1 MRNRFVGKHHN
12 QEIKPRI
19 RRFVNRVFQRRDS
32 LTREWDS
39 DEYQEKIVRIS
50 RTRIAILFIG
60 LQIGFCLLIGRL
72 ILVQLLHS
80 DELSMRS
87 EGQRQIQIP
96 MPARGRIFDRHH
108 NLLALNLDLI
118 SVWADPRFF
127 NADARKVSAQLAPIL
142 GVPESE
148 ILSSLQSNKRQFI
161 WLARDLS
168 YDRLT
173 DIQSIIRPIRGL
185 KYQIHERRFYPKDEH
200 ACHIIGHTNFA
211 NEGVDGIEHLH
222 NSHLLGNNADVSRV
236 ETSESTER
244 LGIPTDGKKR
254 PIDPQMVYKT
264 MSANGNDIILTI
276 DDNIQFIAERELI
289 AGCKKWRAKRGAA
302 IVMHSKSGEVLAM
315 ANYPVYNL
323 NDYSTTQEAAK
334 RNHAIW
340 MQYEPG
346 SVFKIVPAAAALE
359 EKLATPDS
367 REYCEEGAY
376 RLSRG
381 HIIHDVKPNG
391 WLKLSEILRKSS
403 NIGILKIANRLSKK
417 QFESYTHHFG
427 FGKKTGIDLP
437 HEQVGKLRG
446 FDHWDAFSSASVPFG
461 QGISATPIQ
470 VLNAMNVIA
479 ANGVLLQPY
488 ITKEIRGRDG
498 TVIVQGTTQQLRRV
512 LSSKTATQMTE
523 MLVGVTEGGSG
534 RNARVDGYHVAGKT
548 GTAQKAEKGKGYV
561 KNKVVTT
568 FVGFLPAEAPQISI
582 VVVVDE
588 PAGGALSSRVVAPIF
603 QKIATETIA
612 YLNQSDVFAQPPLAG
627 RR

>member
-1 MRNRFVGKHHN
+1 MNK
-12 QEIKPRI
+12 I
-19 RRFVNRVFQRRDS
+19 FQRQDTS
-32 LTREWDS
+32 TREWDS
-39 DEYQEKIVRIS
+39 DEYEEKIVRIS

-60 LQIGFCLLIGRL
+60 LQIGFGLLIGRL
-72 ILVQLLHS
+72 VLVQLLHN
-80 DELSMRS
+80 DELAMRS
-87 EGQRQIQIP
+87 QGQRQIQVP
-96 MPARGRIFDRHH
+96 RAARGKIYDRHH
-108 NLLALNLDLI
+108 NLLALNLDLV

-127 NADARKVSAQLAPIL
+127 NADAHKISSQLAPIL
-142 GVPESE
+142 EVPESE
-148 ILSSLQSNKRQFI
+148 VLSSLQRNERQFI
-161 WLARDLS
+161 WLARDLP
-168 YDRLT
+168 YDRLV
-173 DIQSIIRPIRGL
+173 DIQSIVRPIRGL
-185 KYQIHERRFYPKDEH
+185 KYQIHERRFYPKDNH

-211 NEGVDGIEHLH
+211 NEGVVGIEYLH
-222 NSHLLGNNADVSRV
+222 DSHLLGNADDSRV
-236 ETSESTER
+236 KSPESSKD
-244 LGIPTDGKKR
+244 LGIATDGKKR
-254 PIDPQMVYKT
+254 PIDPRAIYET
-264 MSANGNDIILTI
+264 MSASGNDIILTI
-276 DDNIQFIAERELI
+276 DDNIQFIAERELM

-302 IVMHSKSGEVLAM
+302 IVMHSKTGEILAM
-315 ANYPVYNL
+315 ANYPTYNP
-323 NDYSTTQEAAK
+323 NAYSTSQEATK
-334 RNHAIW
+334 RNHTIW

-376 RLSRG
+376 RISRG

-417 QFESYTHHFG
+417 QFESYTHRFG
-427 FGKKTGIDLP
+427 FGEKTGIDLP
-437 HEQVGKLRG
+437 HEQIGKLRG
-446 FDHWDAFSSASVPFG
+446 FDHWDAFSAASVPFG

-488 ITKEIRGRDG
+488 ITREIRGADG
-498 TVIVQGTTQQLRRV
+498 KLIEQRARKQIHRVISR
-512 LSSKTATQMTE
+512 KTATQMAE

-534 RNARVDGYHVAGKT
+534 RNARVDGYRVAGKT

-561 KNKVVTT
+561 KDKVVTT
-568 FVGFLPAEAPQISI
+568 FVGFLPAEAPQVSI

-603 QKIATETIA
+603 KKIASETIA
-612 YLNQSDVFAQPPLAG
+612 YLNQSDVFAQPALAE

>member
-1 MRNRFVGKHHN
+1 MKNRFVGKHHN

-19 RRFVNRVFQRRDS
+19 RRFLNRIFQRQDPS
-32 LTREWDS
+32 IREWDS
-39 DEYQEKIVRIS
+39 DEYGEKIVRIS

-60 LQIGFCLLIGRL
+60 LQIGFLLLIGRL
-72 ILVQLLHS
+72 VLVQLLHS
-80 DELSMRS
+80 DELAMRS
-87 EGQRQIQIP
+87 KGQRQIQLP
-96 MPARGRIFDRHH
+96 KPARGRIFDRHH

-127 NADARKVSAQLAPIL
+127 NADARKVSAQLSPIL

-148 ILSSLQSNKRQFI
+148 IHASLQRNKRQFI

-168 YDRLT
+168 YDHLAG
-173 DIQSIIRPIRGL
+173 IQSVTQPIRGL
-185 KYQIHERRFYPKDEH
+185 KYQIHGRRFYPKDEH
-200 ACHIIGHTNFA
+200 ACHIIGHTDFA

-222 NSHLLGNNADVSRV
+222 NSHLLGDANASKA
-236 ETSESTER
+236 ETSESNER
-244 LGIPTDGKKR
+244 PGIPTDGKKR
-254 PIDPQMVYKT
+254 PINPQLVYEA
-264 MSANGNDIILTI
+264 MSANGNDVVLTI

-302 IVMHSKSGEVLAM
+302 IIMHSKTGEILAM
-315 ANYPVYNL
+315 ANYPTYNL
-323 NDYSTTQEAAK
+323 NTYSTSKEATK

-367 REYCEEGAY
+367 KEYCEEGAY

-403 NIGILKIANRLSKK
+403 NIGILKIANRLSKE
-417 QFESYTHHFG
+417 QFEAYTHKFG

-437 HEQVGKLRG
+437 HEQIGKLRG
-446 FDHWDAFSSASVPFG
+446 FDHWDVFSSASVPFG

-479 ANGVLLQPY
+479 ADGVLLQPY
-488 ITKEIRGRDG
+488 LTKEIRRRDG
-498 TVIVQGTTQQLRRV
+498 TMVSQGTARPLHRV
-512 LSSKTATQMTE
+512 LSAKTAAQMTK

-534 RNARVDGYHVAGKT
+534 RNARVEGYYVAGKT
-548 GTAQKAEKGKGYV
+548 GTAQKAERGKGYV
-561 KNKVVTT
+561 DDKVVTT
-568 FVGFLPAEAPQISI
+568 FVGFLPADDPQISI

-603 QKIATETIA
+603 QKIASETIA
-612 YLNQSDVFAQPPLAG
+612 YLNQTDVFAQPPLAE

>member
-1 MRNRFVGKHHN
+1 MKNRFVGKHHN

-19 RRFVNRVFQRRDS
+19 RRFMKRVSQRRDS
-32 LTREWDS
+32 STREWDS
-39 DEYQEKIVRIS
+39 DEYGEKIVRIS
-50 RTRIAILFIG
+50 RKRIAVLFIG
-60 LQIGFCLLIGRL
+60 LQIGFGLLIGRL

-96 MPARGRIFDRHH
+96 KPARGKIFDRHH

-118 SVWADPRFF
+118 SVWADPKFF
-127 NADARKVSAQLAPIL
+127 NADARRVSNQLAPIL
-142 GVPESE
+142 RVPESE
-148 ILSSLQSNKRQFI
+148 ILTSLQSDKKQFI

-168 YDRLT
+168 YDRLI
-173 DIQSIIRPIRGL
+173 DIQSIVRPNRGL

-211 NEGVDGIEHLH
+211 NEGVYGIEHLH
-222 NSHLLGNNADVSRV
+222 NSHLLGNAEISRV
-236 ETSESTER
+236 GNSDSR
-244 LGIPTDGKKR
+244 GKLGIPTDGKKR
-254 PIDPQMVYKT
+254 PIDPQMVYEA

-289 AGCKKWRAKRGAA
+289 AGCKKWRAKGGAA
-302 IVMHSKSGEVLAM
+302 IVMRSKTGEVLAM

-417 QFESYTHHFG
+417 QFESYTHQFG
-427 FGKKTGIDLP
+427 FGEKTGIDLP
-437 HEQVGKLRG
+437 REQVGRLRG
-446 FDHWDAFSSASVPFG
+446 FDHWDAFSAASVPFG

-479 ANGVLLQPY
+479 ADGVLLQPY

-498 TVIVQGTTQQLRRV
+498 TMIAHGTTKQLRRV
-512 LSSKTATQMTE
+512 LSSRTATQMTE

-534 RNARVDGYHVAGKT
+534 RNARVEGYYVAGKT

-561 KNKVVTT
+561 KDKVVTT

-603 QKIATETIA
+603 QKIASETIA
-612 YLNQSDVFAQPPLAG
+612 YLNQTDVFAQPPLAG

>member
-19 RRFVNRVFQRRDS
+19 RRFVNRIFQKQDS
-32 LTREWDS
+32 STREWDS
-39 DEYQEKIVRIS
+39 DEYGEKIVRIS
-50 RTRIAILFIG
+50 RTRIVILFIG
-60 LQIGFCLLIGRL
+60 LQIGFGLLIGRL
-72 ILVQLLHS
+72 ILVQLLRS

-87 EGQRQIQIP
+87 KGQRQIQIP
-96 MPARGRIFDRHH
+96 KPARGRIFDRHH

-127 NADARKVSAQLAPIL
+127 NADAHKVSTQLAPIL

-148 ILSSLQSNKRQFI
+148 ILASLQRNKRQFI

-168 YDRLT
+168 YDRLA
-173 DIQSIIRPIRGL
+173 DIQSVIQPIRGL
-185 KYQIHERRFYPKDEH
+185 KYQIHERRFYPRDEH

-222 NSHLLGNNADVSRV
+222 NSHLLGTATVSRDK
-236 ETSESTER
+236 SPESSER
-244 LGIPTDGKKR
+244 LVIPTDGKKR
-254 PIDPQMVYKT
+254 PISPQMVYEA
-264 MSANGNDIILTI
+264 MSANGNDVVLTI

-302 IVMHSKSGEVLAM
+302 IVMRSKTGEVLAM
-315 ANYPVYNL
+315 TNYPVYNL
-323 NDYSTTQEAAK
+323 NDYSTTEEAAK

-367 REYCEEGAY
+367 QEYCEEGAY

-391 WLKLSEILRKSS
+391 WLKLSAILRKSS
-403 NIGILKIANRLSKK
+403 NIGILKIANRLTKG
-417 QFESYTHHFG
+417 QFEAYTHQFG

-437 HEQVGKLRG
+437 HEQVGRLRG
-446 FDHWDAFSSASVPFG
+446 FDHWDVFSSASVPFG

-479 ANGVLLQPY
+479 ADGILLQPY

-498 TVIVQGTTQQLRRV
+498 TMITQGTTKQIHRV

-534 RNARVDGYHVAGKT
+534 RNARVEGYHVAGKT

-568 FVGFLPAEAPQISI
+568 FVGFLPAEAPKISI

-603 QKIATETIA
+603 QKIASETIA
-612 YLNQSDVFAQPPLAG
+612 YLNQSDVFAQPAVAG

>member
-1 MRNRFVGKHHN
+1 MRNRFVGKRHN

-19 RRFVNRVFQRRDS
+19 RRFVNKIFQRQDTS
-32 LTREWDS
+32 TREWDS
-39 DEYQEKIVRIS
+39 DEYEEKIVRIS

-60 LQIGFCLLIGRL
+60 LQIGFGLLIGRL
-72 ILVQLLHS
+72 VLVQLLHN
-80 DELSMRS
+80 DELAMRS

-96 MPARGRIFDRHH
+96 RAARGKIYDRHH
-108 NLLALNLDLI
+108 NLLALNLDLV

-127 NADARKVSAQLAPIL
+127 NADAHKISSQLAPIL

-148 ILSSLQSNKRQFI
+148 VLSSLQKNERQFI
-161 WLARDLS
+161 WLARDLP
-168 YDRLT
+168 YDRLV
-173 DIQSIIRPIRGL
+173 DIQSIVRPIRGL
-185 KYQIHERRFYPKDEH
+185 KYQIHERRFYPKDDH

-211 NEGVDGIEHLH
+211 NEGVYGIEYLH
-222 NSHLLGNNADVSRV
+222 DSHLLGNANDSRAK
-236 ETSESTER
+236 SPESSKD
-244 LGIPTDGKKR
+244 LGIATDGKKR
-254 PIDPQMVYKT
+254 PIDPRAIYET
-264 MSANGNDIILTI
+264 MSASGNDIILTI
-276 DDNIQFIAERELI
+276 DDNIQFIAERELM

-302 IVMHSKSGEVLAM
+302 IVMHSKTGEILAM
-315 ANYPVYNL
+315 ANYPTYNP
-323 NDYSTTQEAAK
+323 NAYSTSQEATK
-334 RNHAIW
+334 RNHTIW

-376 RLSRG
+376 RISRG

-417 QFESYTHHFG
+417 QFESYTHRFG
-427 FGKKTGIDLP
+427 FGEKTGIDLP
-437 HEQVGKLRG
+437 HEQIGKLRG
-446 FDHWDAFSSASVPFG
+446 FDHWDAFSAASVPFG

-479 ANGVLLQPY
+479 ADGVLLQPY
-488 ITKEIRGRDG
+488 ITREIRGADG
-498 TVIVQGTTQQLRRV
+498 KLIEQRARKQIHRVISR
-512 LSSKTATQMTE
+512 KTATQMAE

-534 RNARVDGYHVAGKT
+534 RNARVDGYRVAGKT

-561 KNKVVTT
+561 KDKVVTT
-568 FVGFLPAEAPQISI
+568 FVGFLPAEAPQVSI

-603 QKIATETIA
+603 KKIASETIA
-612 YLNQSDVFAQPPLAG
+612 YLNQSDVFVQPALAE